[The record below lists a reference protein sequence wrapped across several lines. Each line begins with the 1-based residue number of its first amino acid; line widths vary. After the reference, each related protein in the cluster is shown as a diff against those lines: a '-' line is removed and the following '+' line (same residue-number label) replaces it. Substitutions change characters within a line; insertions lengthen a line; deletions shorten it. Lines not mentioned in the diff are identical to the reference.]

1 MAEIRLQR
9 PGIVALVGQGE
20 ATGVPQHVRMNLD
33 AKPGSLRSALQQP
46 GKARWGE
53 GRTALAGEYERRL
66 GILLPLQPAQRPHLV
81 ADDGMRRR
89 RAPLGPADVCGE
101 LFTMSVQKLV
111 ALIRSHILEAW
122 LRPAPFAPVPLNQ
135 IGKIFCRWGGFI
147 YILRA
152 YRLRL

>member
-1 MAEIRLQR
+1 
-9 PGIVALVGQGE
+9 VALVGQRK
-20 ATGVPQHVRMNLD
+20 ATGVAQHVRVNLQGE
-33 AKPGSLRSALQQP
+33 AGSLASALQHA
-46 GKARWGE
+46 GKPRRCE
-53 GRTALAGEYERRL
+53 GRAALGREHERRL
-66 GILLPLQPAQRPHLV
+66 GILLPLQPTQRPQLV

-135 IGKIFCRWGGFI
+135 IGKIFCRWGGFLN
-147 YILRA
+147 ILWA
-152 YRLRL
+152 YSLRL